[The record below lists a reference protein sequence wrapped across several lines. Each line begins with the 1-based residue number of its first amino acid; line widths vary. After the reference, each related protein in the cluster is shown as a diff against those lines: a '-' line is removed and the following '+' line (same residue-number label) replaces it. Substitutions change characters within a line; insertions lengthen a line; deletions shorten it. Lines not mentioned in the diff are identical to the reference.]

1 MINWTEIGLTVFE
14 AVLPVLAAALTG
26 WLLGLA
32 AKTWREFRLAEPDI
46 ADQIASA
53 AVWVVPVVEQ
63 LKHNGAIPD
72 NAAAKAYAVQAIL
85 NLLVVKNINVDPERI
100 EKIIGDSVEG
110 ALREYRNWHDPIKI
124 GGNEV

>member
-32 AKTWREFRLAEPDI
+32 AKAWREFQLAQPDV
-46 ADQIASA
+46 AKQIASA
-53 AVWVVPVVEQ
+53 AVWVIPVVEQ

-85 NLLVVKNINVDPERI
+85 DVLSIKNIKVDASRV
-100 EKIIGDSVEG
+100 EKIVGDSVEG
-110 ALREYRNWHDPIKI
+110 ALREYKNWNSEPA
-124 GGNEV
+124 GSLEL